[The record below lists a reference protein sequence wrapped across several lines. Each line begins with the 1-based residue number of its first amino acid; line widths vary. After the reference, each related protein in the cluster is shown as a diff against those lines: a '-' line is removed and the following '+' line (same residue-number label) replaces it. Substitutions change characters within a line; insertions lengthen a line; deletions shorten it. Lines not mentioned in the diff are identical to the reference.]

1 VISEGTG
8 YVAEGCNEWNES
20 ISAAIQDYEDHVVP
34 ILERDETFEIM
45 IWTMERNWGHQHPVA
60 LIVGDLVDKES
71 SFQLFHPQIIKT
83 ICQRMQKIG
92 RECLIFDSGY
102 SPEKEDEFI
111 KRCID
116 LEVAG
121 IFLLSATGTSLCLQ
135 NAAQRIPIV
144 TINRHANTPFTDA
157 ILLDEYQCAYL
168 AVQHLYELGHREI
181 CMVTEPKEIPLA
193 YEMTRGY
200 LDVCSQYKLWSA
212 KKRIYQCNANYDDG
226 FKLGREILECK
237 LSHTLMESLQIIVT
251 ILVTNIIMLILQK
264 ADLFDVQYGLLISN
278 IQAVFVQE
286 NEIYLEESNHLKQQI
301 EREADEYM
309 DELHEQIGKI
319 EASLTDFSPFEGDA
333 CIELDRLNEIYQMG
347 IDFKQE
353 WLDFCQCNFVAG
365 GN

>member
-1 VISEGTG
+1 MKLTIDDIVRISG
-8 YVAEGCNEWNES
+8 YSRATVCRVLAGKKNVRDS
-20 ISAAIQDYEDHVVP
+20 TRQAITNIIKENNY
-34 ILERDETFEIM
+34 TSSS
-45 IWTMERNWGHQHPVA
+45 MERNWGHQHPVA

-157 ILLDEYQCAYL
+157 ILLDEYKCAYL

-181 CMVTEPKEIPLA
+181 CMVREPKEIPLA

-212 KKRIYQCNANYDDG
+212 KKRIYQCDANYDDG
-226 FKLGREILECK
+226 FKLGRKILECNEK
-237 LSHTLMESLQIIVT
+237 ISGLFCVSYDMAAGIEAAFKEAGKIIPDDLSIV
-251 ILVTNIIMLILQK
+251 IFQYVFEQAQK
-264 ADLFDVQYGLLISN
+264 NKERFTSVGAYN
-278 IQAVFVQE
+278 
-286 NEIYLEESNHLKQQI
+286 LEEIANAAVDTMIQRFEEGEKPNARRLSVMMDTYLI
-301 EREADEYM
+301 EGSSSAPYRE
-309 DELHEQIGKI
+309 G
-319 EASLTDFSPFEGDA
+319 
-333 CIELDRLNEIYQMG
+333 
-347 IDFKQE
+347 
-353 WLDFCQCNFVAG
+353 
-365 GN
+365 